1 MAGVTGSDLKMSVE
15 AIMRGDTG
23 QKLKTLKK
31 LLLATVGVAA
41 IAAPITIG
49 VLNAPSLRAQSRA
62 NDARSPQTFEV
73 ASIKPNKSLAG
84 TRGAGFQPG
93 GRFLA
98 RNMPLRS
105 LIAIAYGEPL
115 PLPGFQISGGPDWID
130 SDRFDV
136 EAKAQGNFPET
147 QTEAGFSTS
156 GELMLQAL
164 LVERFKLAVHKETR
178 QLPIYGL
185 MTARSDGKL
194 GSQLRA
200 SAGAD
205 CANAPTGGPAAVPDP
220 NALPR
225 CGVLQFVGGTAAN
238 LRHARMRFMTMDQIA
253 KNLEISFGL
262 GRVVLNRTG
271 LAGNFSCD
279 LEFTAATP
287 TASADAAAGVSDSG
301 TSIFTA
307 LQEQLGL
314 KLEST
319 RGPVDVIVIDS
330 AEHPTPD

>member
-1 MAGVTGSDLKMSVE
+1 
-15 AIMRGDTG
+15 MRSDTG
-23 QKLKTLKK
+23 RKLTTGKE
-31 LLLATVGVAA
+31 LLLATLGVAT
-41 IAAPITIG
+41 IASTVALG
-49 VLNAPSLRAQSRA
+49 VRNAPTLRAQSRA
-62 NDARSPQTFEV
+62 NDATPAQTFEV
-73 ASIKPNKSLAG
+73 ASIKPNNSLAG

-98 RNMPLRS
+98 RNAPLRS
-105 LIAIAYGEPL
+105 LIAIAYGEPR
-115 PLPGFQISGGPDWID
+115 PLPDFQISGGPDWID

-136 EAKAQGNFPET
+136 EAKAQGNFPKT
-147 QTEAGFSTS
+147 QTEAGFSTT

-164 LVERFKLAVHKETR
+164 LMERFKLKVHKETR
-178 QLPIYGL
+178 QLPMYGL
-185 MTARSDGKL
+185 IAARSDGRL
-194 GSQLRA
+194 GPQLRA
-200 SAGAD
+200 SSGAD
-205 CANAPTGGPAAVPDP
+205 CAKAPTGGLPAAPDP

-225 CGVLQFVGGTAAN
+225 CGVLQFVAGTAGN
-238 LRHARMRFMTMDQIA
+238 LRHARIRFVTMDQLA
-253 KNLEISFGL
+253 KNLETSLGL

-271 LAGNFSCD
+271 LAGNFSLD
-279 LEFTAATP
+279 LEFTAVP
-287 TASADAAAGVSDSG
+287 QTASADTAASDSG